1 MNITDLMGQEV
12 IHLNRPLRCQM
23 CCFPCCLQVSP
34 EPRITKP
41 KQTINDFLPNLCTKY
56 IAVLLMRL
64 FSFNRRWRCPVLQAM
79 LLEPSLSN
87 GAFSIR
93 GQTLLM
99 VQWSPHYAA
108 DLFRFLIKDELGTPV
123 LKVEG
128 PCWTCSCCGSDV
140 EFNVLSVQTGEMVT
154 SSLRVLEYNIKDFKF
169 QVGKITKQWTGLGK
183 ELFTD
188 ADNFGINFP
197 LDLDVKVRLKFT

>member
-1 MNITDLMGQEV
+1 M
-12 IHLNRPLRCQM
+12 
-23 CCFPCCLQVSP
+23 
-34 EPRITKP
+34 
-41 KQTINDFLPNLCTKY
+41 
-56 IAVLLMRL
+56 
-64 FSFNRRWRCPVLQAM
+64 
-79 LLEPSLSN
+79 
-87 GAFSIR
+87 
-93 GQTLLM
+93 
-99 VQWSPHYAA
+99 
-108 DLFRFLIKDELGTPV
+108 

-128 PCWTCSCCGSDV
+128 PCWTCRCCGSDV

>member
-1 MNITDLMGQEV
+1 
-12 IHLNRPLRCQM
+12 
-23 CCFPCCLQVSP
+23 
-34 EPRITKP
+34 
-41 KQTINDFLPNLCTKY
+41 
-56 IAVLLMRL
+56 
-64 FSFNRRWRCPVLQAM
+64 M

-93 GQTLLM
+93 GQTLLLL
-99 VQWSPHYAA
+99 QCPSHYS

-123 LKVEG
+123 LKIEG

-154 SSLRVLEYNIKDFKF
+154 SSLRVLKYNIKEEF

-183 ELFTD
+183 EMFTD

-197 LDLDVKVRLKFT
+197 LDLDVKVRVKFYLIQVI